1 MLRKEYRLIW
11 IVLCGLLIIGFPV
24 AAVNPVKNSL
34 EWMEQLETEVMGGAS
49 EGAIV
54 ERLNRLEEIVVGRIR
69 NESLVKRL
77 TYLDKLLYVNQ
88 PHDICLVYK
97 IQALEWVVFRRTF
110 PGALQQRI
118 ERIEQT
124 LFNQRYHGPC
134 NQRLERLIIQVFPDG
149 VVTGSWVTLPEGWLV
164 KVKITQE
171 LSSTSNVAGDS
182 FQYEVVD
189 TVSKSGRVIF
199 AKGMTGTG
207 ILQRVNRPGKLGN
220 DARLVLDFKEIRALD
235 GTPVQLHYGKTA
247 GENNRSR
254 QLMVGASA
262 AGMLIFGPEGIL
274 IGLAVKGREKVISV
288 ETEFYLQIKE
298 PVRVFTILE

>member
-1 MLRKEYRLIW
+1 MLQKANKLIW
-11 IVLCGLLIIGFPV
+11 IVLSGLLIFGFPV
-24 AAVNPVKNSL
+24 MAVNPVKNSL
-34 EWMEQLETEVMGGAS
+34 EWIGQLETEVMGGTA
-49 EGAIV
+49 EGALI
-54 ERLNRLEEIVVGRIR
+54 ERLNHLDEILVGRIR

-77 TYLDKLLYVNQ
+77 TYLDKLLYINQ
-88 PHDICLVYK
+88 PHDICLLYK
-97 IQALEWVVFRRTF
+97 IQALEWAVFRQMF
-110 PGALQQRI
+110 PGALHQRI
-118 ERIEQT
+118 ERIEKT
-124 LFNQRYHGPC
+124 LFNQTYQGPV
-134 NQRLERLIIQVFPDG
+134 NQRLEKLIIQVFPEG
-149 VVTGSWVTLPEGWLV
+149 TVAGSWVTLPEGWLV

-171 LSSTSNVAGDS
+171 LSSTTNVAGDS

-189 TVSKSGRVIF
+189 TVSKDGRVLF
-199 AKGMTGTG
+199 AKGMTGSG
-207 ILQRVNRPGKLGN
+207 VLQRVKRPGKLGN
-220 DARLVLDFKEIRALD
+220 DARLVLDFKTIRALD
-235 GTPVQLHYGKTA
+235 GTPVQLHYGKNA